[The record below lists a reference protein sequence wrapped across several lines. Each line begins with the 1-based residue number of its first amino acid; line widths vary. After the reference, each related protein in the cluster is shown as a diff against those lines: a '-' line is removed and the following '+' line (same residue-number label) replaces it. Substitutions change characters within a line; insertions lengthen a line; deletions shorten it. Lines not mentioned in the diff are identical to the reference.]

1 MYFLLVVYYAEQ
13 CVLPFNY
20 GGEYSAY
27 PRLGAPEPS
36 APSGEMGAGEP
47 KGVGHK
53 QSAIAPGQ
61 SEATTAIEKR
71 KKEYLVWKRRI
82 NIERHGWVRLINRKT

>member
-1 MYFLLVVYYAEQ
+1 MCFFFLLFICEQ
-13 CVLPFNY
+13 FVLPFKC

-47 KGVGHK
+47 EGVGHK
-53 QSAIAPGQ
+53 QSAIAQGQ

-82 NIERHGWVRLINRKT
+82 NLERYGWVRLINRKT

>member
-1 MYFLLVVYYAEQ
+1 MPAFWCWRGDSPDATDGEIFFFFLLFICEQ
-13 CVLPFNY
+13 FVLPFNY

-47 KGVGHK
+47 EGVGHK
-53 QSAIAPGQ
+53 QSAIAQGQ
-61 SEATTAIEKR
+61 SEATTTVKKKHKKR
-71 KKEYLVWKRRI
+71 EYLV
-82 NIERHGWVRLINRKT
+82 

>member
-1 MYFLLVVYYAEQ
+1 MCKQF
-13 CVLPFNY
+13 VLPFNY

-47 KGVGHK
+47 EGVGHK
-53 QSAIAPGQ
+53 QSAIAQGQ
-61 SEATTAIEKR
+61 YEATTTV
-71 KKEYLVWKRRI
+71 KKEYRKERI
-82 NIERHGWVRLINRKT
+82 A